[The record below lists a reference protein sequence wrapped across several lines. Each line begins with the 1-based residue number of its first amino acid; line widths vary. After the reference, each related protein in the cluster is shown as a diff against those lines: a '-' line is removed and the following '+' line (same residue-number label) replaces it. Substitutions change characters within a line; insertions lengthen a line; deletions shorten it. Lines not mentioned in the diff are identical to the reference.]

1 MLAEERKAFVRRQID
16 ELWNKGNLE
25 AAEECFTSDFVS
37 HDPASPEEIRGP
49 EGFKQNVA
57 AVRAAFP
64 DFHMRIVDQ
73 VAEGDRVVTRYVT
86 TGTQE
91 GELAGIPPTGRR
103 VEVAG
108 MGIDYFR
115 GGKIRESW
123 EYYDVLSLMQQLGV
137 IPYPEQQPA

>member
-37 HDPASPEEIRGP
+37 HDPASPEQIRGP

-57 AVRAAFP
+57 EVRAAFP
-64 DFHMRIVDQ
+64 NFHMRIVDQ

-91 GELAGIPPTGRR
+91 GELAGSPRP
-103 VEVAG
+103 AG
-108 MGIDYFR
+108 
-115 GGKIRESW
+115 ESRW
-123 EYYDVLSLMQQLGV
+123 PGW
-137 IPYPEQQPA
+137 A

>member
-1 MLAEERKAFVRRQID
+1 MLAEERKAFVRHQID
-16 ELWNKGNLE
+16 ELWNEGDLD

-37 HDPASPEEIRGP
+37 HDPASSEEIRGP

-57 AVRAAFP
+57 EVRAALP
-64 DFHMRIVDQ
+64 DFYMRIVEQ

-115 GGKIRESW
+115 EGKICELW
-123 EYYDVLSLMQQLGV
+123 EYHDVMGLMQQLGV
-137 IPYPEQQPA
+137 LPYLEQQPA